1 MSWMTTRE
9 VHGVRRT
16 RSIVS
21 ALLIFGALSASA
33 DAIEPGCDCPP
44 PRRADVHPHVR
55 AGCPQSIAWWA
66 QPSNSQHYG
75 GYYVGGGALCHGE
88 GRCADEGTWGWDY
101 LGVLFTKHVR
111 LGWSH
116 GRLYQGGAGAYE
128 TDGPKVL
135 HHE

>member
-1 MSWMTTRE
+1 MTMRE
-9 VHGVRRT
+9 VLGTRPASSIFVGLLVLGAVAVR
-16 RSIVS
+16 
-21 ALLIFGALSASA
+21 AHAA
-33 DAIEPGCDCPP
+33 DLGCDCRPT
-44 PRRADVHPHVR
+44 RRADVHPHVR

-66 QPSNSQHYG
+66 QPSNSAHYG
-75 GYYVGGGALCHGE
+75 GYYVGGGALCHGD

-101 LGVLFTKHVR
+101 LGALFTKHVR